1 MSEKIHSRKVLVRGR
16 GGPDVLQIVDQGELT
31 PGFGQ
36 VRVRVHRAGVAFG
49 DVMRRRGVMAPPWG
63 FTPGYDIV
71 GVVDALG
78 SGVHDVKAGARV
90 AAMMPKPGFGGYA
103 DHVLLQAARWV
114 AIPDGVTDDT
124 AITLGLNYIT
134 ARQLIH
140 RIACLE
146 PGQSALV
153 HGAAGGVGTA
163 LLDLGKLHGL
173 RLFGTASKGK
183 HEHLRERGC
192 EPIDYRTDDFV
203 ERIHALTGEGVD
215 AVFDGIGGSHL
226 MRSYQALAPGGT
238 LVSYGVSGDLDRGA
252 WALVTGLGVYA
263 KLKSRRDA
271 LRVRMY
277 NITLSPGASPA
288 HCRSDW
294 EFLLGL
300 AAEGKLTPA
309 LGAMVPLDEVQKAHR
324 LMDEAAVM
332 GKIVLDC
339 EQSTS
344 RCASPKREARD
355 HV

>member
-1 MSEKIHSRKVLVRGR
+1 MSEKLHSRKVLVRGK
-16 GGPDVLQIVDQGELT
+16 GGPEVLQIVDQGELS
-31 PGFGQ
+31 PGSGQ
-36 VRVRVHRAGVAFG
+36 VRIRVHRAGVAFG
-49 DVMRRRGVMAPPWG
+49 DVMRRRGVMAPPWE

-71 GVVDALG
+71 GAIDAVG
-78 SGVHDVKAGARV
+78 PDVQGVKTGARV

-103 DHVLLQAARWV
+103 DHVVIQAARLV

-124 AITLGLNYIT
+124 AIALGLNYIS

-163 LLDLGKLHGL
+163 LLDLGNLQGL

-203 ERIHALTGEGVD
+203 ERIKILTREGVD
-215 AVFDGIGGSHL
+215 AVFDSIGGSHL
-226 MRSYQALAPGGT
+226 RRSYETLAPGGT
-238 LVSYGVSGDLDRGA
+238 LVSYGVSGALDRGA
-252 WALVTGLGVYA
+252 WGMIAGLSVYA
-263 KLKSRRDA
+263 QLKLRRDTK
-271 LRVRMY
+271 RVRTY
-277 NITLSPGASPA
+277 NITLSSGASPS

-300 AAEGKLTPA
+300 AAAGKLTPA
-309 LGAMVPLDEVQKAHR
+309 IGAIVPLDEVQKAHQ
-324 LMDEAAVM
+324 LMDAAAVT
-332 GKIVLDC
+332 GKIVLNC
-339 EQSTS
+339 E
-344 RCASPKREARD
+344 
-355 HV
+355 